1 MLFADRDLKFFFEEC
16 NLCLLRMLDSISLVN
31 YILKS
36 EMILKE
42 RADQK
47 WLRLTPIVKAW
58 VSSLYDLQ
66 VLFILFVELF
76 LSSSLSKEYPQKVLV
91 KG

>member
-47 WLRLTPIVKAW
+47 WLRLTPIVKA
-58 VSSLYDLQ
+58 
-66 VLFILFVELF
+66 
-76 LSSSLSKEYPQKVLV
+76 
-91 KG
+91 